1 MIPYLMIFG
10 LVMNPIMKILLDT
23 HAFIWPDFQPEKLS
37 KKAIEVCQDT
47 SNELYLSMASLWEMQ
62 IKAQLGK
69 LKLKIPL
76 EEMLAL
82 QQQENDLKVLNFS
95 LAHIYQLQLL
105 PFHHNDPFDRIIIA
119 QRMLENMT
127 LISVDEKLKAYNIA
141 VLW

>member
-1 MIPYLMIFG
+1 
-10 LVMNPIMKILLDT
+10 MKILLDT
-23 HAFIWPDFQPEKLS
+23 HAFIWLDSQPDKLS

-69 LKLKIPL
+69 LELNISL

-82 QQQENDLKVLNFS
+82 QQQENDLN
-95 LAHIYQLQLL
+95 
-105 PFHHNDPFDRIIIA
+105 
-119 QRMLENMT
+119 
-127 LISVDEKLKAYNIA
+127 AYNIA